1 MISARSALSGHVGRS
16 RVLGFG
22 AYRALAPLREVRP
35 GCIKGQRG
43 PAGGGL
49 EERIRIARWTSSVC
63 EFVLIPS
70 RLTSMSYRYGRLEK
84 EEFSKLTI
92 LKQQNNRKTHNT
104 HHHHRHHIIPPPN
117 PPNDQS
123 TSASPSPSLS
133 PSSHSPAAS

>member
-49 EERIRIARWTSSVC
+49 EDRIRIVRWTSSVC
-63 EFVLIPS
+63 KFIAIPS
-70 RLTSMSYRYGRLEK
+70 RLTSIRIGHGRLEK

-92 LKQQNNRKTHNT
+92 L
-104 HHHHRHHIIPPPN
+104 
-117 PPNDQS
+117 
-123 TSASPSPSLS
+123 
-133 PSSHSPAAS
+133 